1 MSISARKAKGTRI
14 RDSRGDRVF
23 TVVNYIILTLFG
35 LAALYPLIYV
45 LSASISEPL
54 AVNSGRMKLWPV
66 GFNIEGY
73 KSILSNKWILTGYGN
88 SLFYTVVGTFLNVL
102 VTFMASYSLSRKD
115 MYGHGLIT
123 FFMVFTMWFGGGLI
137 PTYLV
142 YKAYRLTNSFLV
154 YILPA
159 VVDAYY
165 VILIKTY
172 VEQLPISVEESAMI
186 DGAGTMCIFLKIILP
201 MSLPIV
207 ATIAIYASVGQWNS
221 WFDNHIYAIS
231 NKKILTLQYMLYRY
245 LQEAESIVR
254 ELKERD
260 PGAAVPITP
269 RGVRMTVT
277 MITVVPVLCIYPFF
291 QRYLIKGLM
300 IGAVKG

>member
-1 MSISARKAKGTRI
+1 MVHHDSVSRKIFNAFNI
-14 RDSRGDRVF
+14 LFFLV
-23 TVVNYIILTLFG
+23 IITLC
-35 LAALYPLIYV
+35 LYPLWYIFV
-45 LSASISEPL
+45 QSLSSGPL
-54 AVNSGRMKLWPV
+54 AVNAVAWPINFTLKNYADVFKSGDVPHAFLISVLRTSIGTACTLLACMLL
-66 GFNIEGY
+66 GY
-73 KSILSNKWILTGYGN
+73 LFSKEDMPLRKVMYRILIIT
-88 SLFYTVVGTFLNVL
+88 
-102 VTFMASYSLSRKD
+102 
-115 MYGHGLIT
+115 MY
-123 FFMVFTMWFGGGLI
+123 VSGGLI

>member
-1 MSISARKAKGTRI
+1 MVHHDSVSRKI
-14 RDSRGDRVF
+14 FNVF
-23 TVVNYIILTLFG
+23 NILFFLVIITLC
-35 LAALYPLIYV
+35 LYPLWYIFV
-45 LSASISEPL
+45 QSLSSGPL
-54 AVNSGRMKLWPV
+54 AVNAVAWPINFTLKNYADVFKSGDVSHAFLISVLRTSIGTACTLLACMLL
-66 GFNIEGY
+66 GY
-73 KSILSNKWILTGYGN
+73 LFSKEDMPLRKVMYRILIIT
-88 SLFYTVVGTFLNVL
+88 
-102 VTFMASYSLSRKD
+102 
-115 MYGHGLIT
+115 MY
-123 FFMVFTMWFGGGLI
+123 VSGGLI

>member
-1 MSISARKAKGTRI
+1 MVHHDSVSRKI
-14 RDSRGDRVF
+14 FNVF
-23 TVVNYIILTLFG
+23 NILLFLVIITLC
-35 LAALYPLIYV
+35 LYPLWYIFIQS
-45 LSASISEPL
+45 LSSGPL
-54 AVNSGRMKLWPV
+54 AVNAVAWPINFTLKNYADVFKSGDVPHAFLISVLRTSIGTACTLLACMLL
-66 GFNIEGY
+66 GY
-73 KSILSNKWILTGYGN
+73 LFSKEDMPLRKVMYRILIIT
-88 SLFYTVVGTFLNVL
+88 
-102 VTFMASYSLSRKD
+102 
-115 MYGHGLIT
+115 MY
-123 FFMVFTMWFGGGLI
+123 VSGGLI

>member
-1 MSISARKAKGTRI
+1 MRRKSISGRI
-14 RDSRGDRVF
+14 FDF
-23 TVVNYIILTLFG
+23 LNILFFLCVITLC
-35 LAALYPLIYV
+35 LYPLWYIFV
-45 LSASISEPL
+45 QSLSSGPRATS
-54 AVNSGRMKLWPV
+54 AVVWPV
-66 GFNIEGY
+66 NFTFKNY
-73 KSILSNKWILTGYGN
+73 ADILSSGDVLHAFLISVLRTVIGTCCTLMACMLLGY
-88 SLFYTVVGTFLNVL
+88 LFSKQDMPFRKVL
-102 VTFMASYSLSRKD
+102 YRMLVIT
-115 MYGHGLIT
+115 MY
-123 FFMVFTMWFGGGLI
+123 VSGGLI

-142 YKAYRLTNSFLV
+142 YKSYGLTNNFLV

-165 VILIKTY
+165 VIIIKTFI
-172 VEQLPISVEESAMI
+172 EQLRGAVEESAMI
-186 DGAGTMCIFLKIILP
+186 DGAGTITIFLKIILP
-201 MSLPIV
+201 MSLPII
-207 ATIAIYASVGQWNS
+207 ATIAIYASVAQWNA

-231 NKKILTLQYMLYRY
+231 NKNILTLQYMLYCY

-260 PGAAVPITP
+260 PGAVLPITP

-277 MITVVPVLCIYPFF
+277 MITVIPVLCIYPFF

>member
-1 MSISARKAKGTRI
+1 MVHHDSVSRKI
-14 RDSRGDRVF
+14 FNVF
-23 TVVNYIILTLFG
+23 NILFFLVIITLC
-35 LAALYPLIYV
+35 LYPLWYIFV
-45 LSASISEPL
+45 QSLSSGPL
-54 AVNSGRMKLWPV
+54 AVNAVAWPINFTLKNYADVFKSGDVPHAFLISVLRTSIGTACTLLACMLL
-66 GFNIEGY
+66 GY
-73 KSILSNKWILTGYGN
+73 LFSKEDMPLRKVMYRILIIT
-88 SLFYTVVGTFLNVL
+88 
-102 VTFMASYSLSRKD
+102 
-115 MYGHGLIT
+115 MY
-123 FFMVFTMWFGGGLI
+123 VSGGLI

-172 VEQLPISVEESAMI
+172 VEQLSISVEESAMI

>member
-1 MSISARKAKGTRI
+1 MVHHDFVSRKI
-14 RDSRGDRVF
+14 FNVF
-23 TVVNYIILTLFG
+23 NILFFLVIITLC
-35 LAALYPLIYV
+35 LYPLWYIFIQS
-45 LSASISEPL
+45 LSSGPL
-54 AVNSGRMKLWPV
+54 AVNAVAWPINFTLKNYADVFKSGDVPHAFLISVLRTSIGTACTLLACMLL
-66 GFNIEGY
+66 GY
-73 KSILSNKWILTGYGN
+73 LFSKEDMPLRKVMYRILIIT
-88 SLFYTVVGTFLNVL
+88 
-102 VTFMASYSLSRKD
+102 
-115 MYGHGLIT
+115 MY
-123 FFMVFTMWFGGGLI
+123 VSGGLI

>member
-1 MSISARKAKGTRI
+1 MVHHDSVSRKI
-14 RDSRGDRVF
+14 FNVF
-23 TVVNYIILTLFG
+23 NILFFLVIITLC
-35 LAALYPLIYV
+35 LYPLWYIFV
-45 LSASISEPL
+45 QSLSSGPL
-54 AVNSGRMKLWPV
+54 AVNAVAWPINFTLKNYADIFKSGDVPHAFLISVLRTSIGTACTLQACMLL
-66 GFNIEGY
+66 GY
-73 KSILSNKWILTGYGN
+73 LFSKEDMPLRKVMYRILIIT
-88 SLFYTVVGTFLNVL
+88 
-102 VTFMASYSLSRKD
+102 
-115 MYGHGLIT
+115 MY
-123 FFMVFTMWFGGGLI
+123 VSGGLI

>member
-1 MSISARKAKGTRI
+1 MRRKSISGRI
-14 RDSRGDRVF
+14 FDF
-23 TVVNYIILTLFG
+23 LNILFFLCVITLY
-35 LAALYPLIYV
+35 LYPLWYIFV
-45 LSASISEPL
+45 QSLSSGPRATS
-54 AVNSGRMKLWPV
+54 AVVWPIN
-66 GFNIEGY
+66 FTLKNY
-73 KSILSNKWILTGYGN
+73 ADILSSGDVLHAFLISVLRTVIGTCCTLMACMLLGY
-88 SLFYTVVGTFLNVL
+88 LFSKQDMPFRKVL
-102 VTFMASYSLSRKD
+102 YRMLVIT
-115 MYGHGLIT
+115 MY
-123 FFMVFTMWFGGGLI
+123 VSGGLI

-142 YKAYRLTNSFLV
+142 YKSYGLTNNFLV

-165 VILIKTY
+165 VILIKTFI
-172 VEQLPISVEESAMI
+172 EQLPGAVEESAMI
-186 DGAGTMCIFLKIILP
+186 DGAGTITIFLRIILP
-201 MSLPIV
+201 MSLPII
-207 ATIAIYASVGQWNS
+207 ATIAIYASVAQWNA

-231 NKKILTLQYMLYRY
+231 NKNILTLQYMLYCY

-260 PGAAVPITP
+260 PGAVLPITP

-277 MITVVPVLCIYPFF
+277 MITVIPVLCIYPFF

>member
-1 MSISARKAKGTRI
+1 MVHHDSVSRKI
-14 RDSRGDRVF
+14 FNVF
-23 TVVNYIILTLFG
+23 NILFFLVIITLC
-35 LAALYPLIYV
+35 LYPLWYIFV
-45 LSASISEPL
+45 QSLSSGPL
-54 AVNSGRMKLWPV
+54 AVNAVAWPINFTLKNYADIFKSGDVPHAFLISVLRTSIGTACTLLACMLL
-66 GFNIEGY
+66 GY
-73 KSILSNKWILTGYGN
+73 LFSKEDMPLRKVMYRILIIT
-88 SLFYTVVGTFLNVL
+88 
-102 VTFMASYSLSRKD
+102 
-115 MYGHGLIT
+115 MY
-123 FFMVFTMWFGGGLI
+123 VSGGLI

-277 MITVVPVLCIYPFF
+277 MITGVPVLCIYPFF

>member
-1 MSISARKAKGTRI
+1 MVHHDSVSRKI
-14 RDSRGDRVF
+14 FNVF
-23 TVVNYIILTLFG
+23 NILFFLVIITLC
-35 LAALYPLIYV
+35 LYPLWYIFV
-45 LSASISEPL
+45 QSLSSGPL
-54 AVNSGRMKLWPV
+54 AVNAVAWPINFTLKNYADIFKSGDVPHAFLISVLRTSIGTACTLLACMLL
-66 GFNIEGY
+66 GY
-73 KSILSNKWILTGYGN
+73 LFSKEDMPLRKVMYRILIIT
-88 SLFYTVVGTFLNVL
+88 
-102 VTFMASYSLSRKD
+102 
-115 MYGHGLIT
+115 MY
-123 FFMVFTMWFGGGLI
+123 VSGGLI
-137 PTYLV
+137 PTYLG

>member
-1 MSISARKAKGTRI
+1 MRSKSLSGRI
-14 RDSRGDRVF
+14 FDFLNVMF
-23 TVVNYIILTLFG
+23 FLFVITLC
-35 LAALYPLIYV
+35 LYPLWY
-45 LSASISEPL
+45 
-54 AVNSGRMKLWPV
+54 
-66 GFNIEGY
+66 
-73 KSILSNKWILTGYGN
+73 ILIQ
-88 SLFYTVVGTFLNVL
+88 
-102 VTFMASYSLSRKD
+102 SLSSGPKAANAVIVPINFTFKNYSDIMQNGDVLHALMISVLRTVIGTTCTLFACMFLGYLFSKEAMPCRKLLYRILVIT
-115 MYGHGLIT
+115 MY
-123 FFMVFTMWFGGGLI
+123 VGGGLI

-142 YKAYRLTNSFLV
+142 YKSYRLTNNFLI

-165 VILIKTY
+165 VILIKTFI
-172 VEQLPISVEESAMI
+172 EQLPGAVEESAMI
-186 DGAGTMCIFLKIILP
+186 DGAGTITIFLKIILP
-201 MSLPIV
+201 MSLPII
-207 ATIAIYASVGQWNS
+207 ATIAIYASVSQWNS

-231 NKKILTLQYMLYRY
+231 NKKILTLQYMLYCY

-269 RGVRMTVT
+269 RGLRMTVT
-277 MITVVPVLCIYPFF
+277 MITIIPVLCIYPFF

>member
-1 MSISARKAKGTRI
+1 MVHHDSVSRKI
-14 RDSRGDRVF
+14 FNVF
-23 TVVNYIILTLFG
+23 NIVFFLVIITLC
-35 LAALYPLIYV
+35 LYPLWYIFIQS
-45 LSASISEPL
+45 LSSGPL
-54 AVNSGRMKLWPV
+54 AVNAVAWPINFTLKNYADVFKSGDVPHAFLISVLRTSIGTACTLLACMLL
-66 GFNIEGY
+66 GY
-73 KSILSNKWILTGYGN
+73 LFSKEDMPLRKVMYRILIIT
-88 SLFYTVVGTFLNVL
+88 
-102 VTFMASYSLSRKD
+102 
-115 MYGHGLIT
+115 MY
-123 FFMVFTMWFGGGLI
+123 VSGGLI

>member
-1 MSISARKAKGTRI
+1 MVHHDSVSRKI
-14 RDSRGDRVF
+14 FNVF
-23 TVVNYIILTLFG
+23 NILFFLVIITLC
-35 LAALYPLIYV
+35 LYPLWYIFV
-45 LSASISEPL
+45 QSLSSGPL
-54 AVNSGRMKLWPV
+54 AVNAVAWPINFTLKNYADIFKSGDVPHAFLISVLRTSIGTACTLLACMLL
-66 GFNIEGY
+66 GY
-73 KSILSNKWILTGYGN
+73 LFSKEDMPLRKVMYRILIIT
-88 SLFYTVVGTFLNVL
+88 
-102 VTFMASYSLSRKD
+102 
-115 MYGHGLIT
+115 MY
-123 FFMVFTMWFGGGLI
+123 VSGGLI

-142 YKAYRLTNSFLV
+142 YKAYRLNNSFLV

>member
-1 MSISARKAKGTRI
+1 MVHHDSVSRKI
-14 RDSRGDRVF
+14 FNVF
-23 TVVNYIILTLFG
+23 NILFFLVIITLC
-35 LAALYPLIYV
+35 LYPLWYIFV
-45 LSASISEPL
+45 QSLSSGPL
-54 AVNSGRMKLWPV
+54 AVNAVAWPINFTLKNYADVFKSGDVPHAFLISVLRTSIGTACTLLACMLL
-66 GFNIEGY
+66 GY
-73 KSILSNKWILTGYGN
+73 LFSKEDMPLRKVMYRILIIT
-88 SLFYTVVGTFLNVL
+88 
-102 VTFMASYSLSRKD
+102 
-115 MYGHGLIT
+115 MY
-123 FFMVFTMWFGGGLI
+123 VSGGLI

-142 YKAYRLTNSFLV
+142 YKAYRLTISFLV

-260 PGAAVPITP
+260 PSAAVPITP

>member
-1 MSISARKAKGTRI
+1 MVHHDSVSRKI
-14 RDSRGDRVF
+14 FNVF
-23 TVVNYIILTLFG
+23 NILFFLVIITLC
-35 LAALYPLIYV
+35 LYPLWYIFIQS
-45 LSASISEPL
+45 LSSGPL
-54 AVNSGRMKLWPV
+54 AVNAVAWPINFTLKNYADVFKSGDVPHAFLISVLRTSIGTACTLLACMLL
-66 GFNIEGY
+66 GY
-73 KSILSNKWILTGYGN
+73 LFSKEDMPLRKVMYRILIIT
-88 SLFYTVVGTFLNVL
+88 
-102 VTFMASYSLSRKD
+102 
-115 MYGHGLIT
+115 MY
-123 FFMVFTMWFGGGLI
+123 VSGGLI

-260 PGAAVPITP
+260 PGAAAPITP